1 MHTTS
6 DHVHTTLTRAAMYRL
21 ISPASLAFA
30 GTYAH
35 SSRQEDGDALHDAHL
50 AQRARTHP
58 ARALAAASDV
68 ATRRKRHGARAGHA
82 DRAGEAVLPLGRRS
96 IFYVYHK

>member
-1 MHTTS
+1 
-6 DHVHTTLTRAAMYRL
+6 MYRL
-21 ISPASLAFA
+21 ISPAFLAFA

-50 AQRARTHP
+50 AQRARAHP

-82 DRAGEAVLPLGRRS
+82 DRAGEAVLSLGRRRLGLGLG
-96 IFYVYHK
+96 